1 MSEEGGEGRG
11 ETLSQGGGRD
21 GRGGGGVCE
30 GREGACGGRGAR
42 GGEGVEG
49 VVVGKGWGKGRGGN

>member
-1 MSEEGGEGRG
+1 M
-11 ETLSQGGGRD
+11 
-21 GRGGGGVCE
+21 CE

-49 VVVGKGWGKGRGGN
+49 VVVGKGWQQLGGLTMEGWRRGGAQGEGPLEGS